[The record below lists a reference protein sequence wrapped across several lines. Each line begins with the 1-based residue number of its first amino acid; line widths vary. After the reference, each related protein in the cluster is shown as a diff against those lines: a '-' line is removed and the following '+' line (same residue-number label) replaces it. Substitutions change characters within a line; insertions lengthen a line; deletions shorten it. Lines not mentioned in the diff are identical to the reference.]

1 MRFCS
6 QHSVAE
12 PLPASEDLLC
22 LWISSLANRLNYR
35 SIKVYLYGVR
45 SLHVDLGYADPM
57 SDCVRLER
65 LYRGIKRDQGERSV
79 GKRRL
84 PVTTS
89 MLLACQPL
97 FNFES
102 HDHRMLFAA
111 MCTATGGL
119 FRVGEITVT
128 SSRNPDHLRMLTLS
142 SIRPVHSSAQALLEA
157 YTIHLRVS
165 KTDPFRHEVDV
176 HVCWPPAVSAIANM
190 LRQLPLHL
198 RHPSTPLF
206 AFQNGM
212 PLARSVL
219 LAVTGHVLR
228 CTGVDSSQYSGVSF
242 RRGGA
247 TSLSCAGVSD
257 RVVQLMGRWI
267 SSTYARYIETQLS
280 EFVAAGRRM

>member
-1 MRFCS
+1 
-6 QHSVAE
+6 
-12 PLPASEDLLC
+12 
-22 LWISSLANRLNYR
+22 SSLAARLNFR

-57 SDCVRLER
+57 SECVRLER

-79 GKRRL
+79 VKRRL

-89 MLLACQPL
+89 MLLACQHL
-97 FNFES
+97 FDFHCHN
-102 HDHRMLFAA
+102 HRMLFAA

-119 FRVGEITVT
+119 FRVGEITVS
-128 SSRNPDHLRMLTLS
+128 SSRKPDPLRMLTLS
-142 SIRPVHSSAQALLEA
+142 SIRPVHRVSGSAPALLEA
-157 YTIHLRVS
+157 YAIHLRVS
-165 KTDPFRHEVDV
+165 KTDPFRREVDV
-176 HVCWPPAVSAIANM
+176 HVCWPPAVAAIASM
-190 LRQLPLHL
+190 LRQLPLSL
-198 RHPSTPLF
+198 RRSSTPLF
-206 AFQNGM
+206 AFENGL
-212 PLARSVL
+212 PLARSAL
-219 LAVTGHVLR
+219 LAVTEHVLR

-267 SSTYARYIETQLS
+267 SSTYTRYIETQLS